1 MARNESKRVPRLTLA
16 DDETAF
22 NALKKIDD
30 YHPANPNY
38 AIAALTQAFQ
48 MMQDLQAAEDQAAAA
63 LATARDAAA
72 SQEWAVHNLMLGA
85 KDSVRAQFGKDST
98 QVQELGLKRASD
110 YKSRGPRNT
119 APKSKTAQ

>member
-1 MARNESKRVPRLTLA
+1 MAKDESKRVPRNTLT
-16 DDETAF
+16 DDEAAF
-22 NALKKIDD
+22 NALQKIVG
-30 YHPANPNY
+30 YQPANPNFG
-38 AIAALTQAFQ
+38 IAVITQAFDA
-48 MMQDLQAAEDQAAAA
+48 MRNLQAAEDQAAAA

-110 YKSRGPRNT
+110 YKSRGPR
-119 APKSKTAQ
+119 SK

>member
-1 MARNESKRVPRLTLA
+1 MAKDESKLVPRNTLT
-16 DDETAF
+16 DDEAAF
-22 NALKKIDD
+22 NALQKIVG
-30 YHPANPNY
+30 YQPANPNFG
-38 AIAALTQAFQ
+38 IAVITQAFDA
-48 MMQDLQAAEDQAAAA
+48 MRNLQAAEDQAAAA

-110 YKSRGPRNT
+110 YKSRGPKTKT
-119 APKSKTAQ
+119 APK

>member
-1 MARNESKRVPRLTLA
+1 MAKDESKRVSRTTLA

-22 NALKKIDD
+22 NALQKIDG
-30 YHPANPNY
+30 YAPANANY
-38 AIAALTQAFQ
+38 AVTALTQAFAR
-48 MMQDLQAAEDQAAAA
+48 MQDLQAAEDQAAAA

-72 SQEWAVHNLMLGA
+72 SQEWAFHNLMLGA

-110 YKSRGPRNT
+110 YRSRGPKSKA
-119 APKSKTAQ
+119 APK

>member
-1 MARNESKRVPRLTLA
+1 MAKDESKRVPRNTLT
-16 DDETAF
+16 DDEAAF
-22 NALKKIDD
+22 NALQKIVG
-30 YHPANPNY
+30 YQPANPNFG
-38 AIAALTQAFQ
+38 IAVITQAFDA
-48 MMQDLQAAEDQAAAA
+48 MRNLQAAEDQAAAA

-110 YKSRGPRNT
+110 YKSRGPKTKT
-119 APKSKTAQ
+119 APK

>member
-1 MARNESKRVPRLTLA
+1 MAKDESKRLPRPTLA
-16 DDETAF
+16 EDEAAF
-22 NALKKIDD
+22 NALQKIAG
-30 YHPANPNY
+30 YAPANPSY
-38 AIAALTQAFQ
+38 AIAVITQAFDA
-48 MMQDLQAAEDQAAAA
+48 MRNLQAAEDQAAAA

-110 YKSRGPRNT
+110 YKSRGPKGKA
-119 APKSKTAQ
+119 APK